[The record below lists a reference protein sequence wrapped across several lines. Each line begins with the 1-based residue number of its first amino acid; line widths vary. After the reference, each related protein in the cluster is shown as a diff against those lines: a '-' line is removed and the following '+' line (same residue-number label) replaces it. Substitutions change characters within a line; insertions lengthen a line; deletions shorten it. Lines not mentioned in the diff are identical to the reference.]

1 MALLSRAMR
10 MTAFTGRTDYISAWC
25 NGRQFGYWAAPT
37 IRAAPAPAQR
47 TPPAAATPPPADPA
61 EALRVLTE
69 LQQRGIVTDAEFETL
84 RADLR
89 V

>member
-10 MTAFTGRTDYISAWC
+10 TAAFTGNTDYISAWC
-25 NGRQFGYWAAPT
+25 HGRQLGPWAVQASAPV
-37 IRAAPAPAQR
+37 QR
-47 TPPAAATPPPADPA
+47 TPPADPA
-61 EALRVLTE
+61 ETLRQLTE
-69 LQQRGIVTDAEFETL
+69 LHRRGVVTDAEFEKL